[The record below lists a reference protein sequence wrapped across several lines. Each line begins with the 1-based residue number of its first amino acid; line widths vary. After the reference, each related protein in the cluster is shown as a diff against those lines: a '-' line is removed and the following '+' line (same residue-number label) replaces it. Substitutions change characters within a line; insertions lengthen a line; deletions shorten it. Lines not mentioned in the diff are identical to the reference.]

1 MTPTALIDELQAQL
15 AGPTVDLARAALV
28 VARVESPRLD
38 PEKTMAA
45 IDELGE
51 RAAERLAPLA
61 GERLGDRVA
70 ALSRFLYTEAGF
82 SGNRE
87 HYTDFRNSLLN
98 SVIERRTGIPIS
110 LALVYREVADRAGIE
125 VFGVSF
131 PGHFLMRIPAGAG
144 EEAPLILDPFD
155 QGRRLD
161 DHDCRTLLHRQLGS
175 DEPFSPAL
183 LEPCTSRQFI
193 ARILNNLKRT
203 YVEQRSFPQAR
214 AVTEMLLAVEPGVGA
229 DLRDRG
235 LLAYHLNDFPTALQD
250 LESYLRLRT
259 WDARDKE
266 ERERIVE
273 HINALRHRVAGFN

>member
-1 MTPTALIDELQAQL
+1 MTPAPLIDELRALL
-15 AGPTVDLARAALV
+15 ARPTVDLARAALV
-28 VARVESPRLD
+28 IARVEYPRLD
-38 PEKTMAA
+38 PDKTMAA
-45 IDELGE
+45 IAELGE

-61 GERLGDRVA
+61 GEPLADRVA
-70 ALSRFLYTEAGF
+70 ALGRFLYKEAGF
-82 SGNRE
+82 CGNRG

-98 SVIERRTGIPIS
+98 AVIERRTGIPIS
-110 LALVYREVADRAGIE
+110 LALVYREVAGRAGIE

-131 PGHFLMRIPAGAG
+131 PGHFLMRIPAGAD
-144 EEAPLILDPFD
+144 EETPLILDPFD
-155 QGRRLD
+155 QGRQLD
-161 DHDCRTLLHRQLGS
+161 DHDCRALLRRQLGS
-175 DEPFSPAL
+175 DEPFSVAL

-193 ARILNNLKRT
+193 ARMLNNLKRT

-214 AVTEMLLAVEPGVGA
+214 AVTEMLLAVEPGVGS

-273 HINALRHRVAGFN
+273 HINALRHRVAAFN

>member
-1 MTPTALIDELQAQL
+1 MTPAPLIDELQAML
-15 AGPTVDLARAALV
+15 ARSTVDLARAALV
-28 VARVESPRLD
+28 VARVEYPRLD

-61 GERLGDRVA
+61 GERLADRVA
-70 ALSRFLYTEAGF
+70 ALSRFLYTDAGF

-98 SVIERRTGIPIS
+98 AVVERRTGIPIS
-110 LALVYREVADRAGIE
+110 LALVYREIADRAGIE

-144 EEAPLILDPFD
+144 EETPLILDPFD

-161 DHDCRTLLHRQLGS
+161 DRECRALLQRQLGS

-214 AVTEMLLAVEPGVGA
+214 TVTEMLLAVEPSVGS

-266 ERERIVE
+266 ERERIAE
-273 HINALRHRVAGFN
+273 HINALRHRVAAFN